1 MSRVQ
6 VPDRAYYVVS
16 NNLFDVRIEDSLHD
30 DVTPPTA
37 SGEVAGLG
45 KAANQADLAAHEADH
60 GLAAPAPGASA
71 SAVIPHGKPTPG
83 TWTAPASPKRAVAAL
98 VMLALCAF
106 VIVTNEIAPQ
116 GLIRL
121 MAADL
126 GTSESAM
133 GLATTVFAVT
143 IMIATLP
150 LALLTTKLPRRP
162 VVVVVMLW
170 WSAGTLVVATADTF
184 TQLLVGRVLSG
195 MGQALFWAVAA
206 PAVASMFAP
215 HLRGR
220 SVTRLM
226 LGASAAGVIGLPMST
241 WLGQNTDWQVPFAI
255 VALGGLVLA
264 VGLAFI
270 MPTLRPS
277 ERPTTRGDV
286 PSLRH
291 FIRVLVVVFLATA
304 SMAVTWTYITPFFV
318 EVAGFDEETVPLL
331 LALGGAVGVVAMW
344 LAGRYLDRW
353 PVKSVVVGLAGMLI
367 AWALL
372 ALLGSFKVAIIGAV
386 VMQGTSWSLLVAAM
400 LNWALRHTPWSSDI
414 GAGAQASSFNA
425 GMAGGSILGA
435 GMLAWWGAQSLPFAS
450 AGLVVIAG
458 ALVLIGAP
466 VATKALAQRTRRR

>member
-1 MSRVQ
+1 M
-6 VPDRAYYVVS
+6 
-16 NNLFDVRIEDSLHD
+16 RIEDQLRDDATD
-30 DVTPPTA
+30 DV
-37 SGEVAGLG
+37 
-45 KAANQADLAAHEADH
+45 DH
-60 GLAAPAPGASA
+60 GLAAPAPGTSA
-71 SAVIPHGKPTPG
+71 SAVVPHPGSAATP
-83 TWTAPASPKRAVAAL
+83 WTAPTSPRRAVAAL
-98 VMLALCAF
+98 VMLALAAF

-126 GTSESAM
+126 GRSESAL

-143 IMIATLP
+143 IMVATLP

-162 VVVVVMLW
+162 VVVGVMLW
-170 WSAGTLVVATADTF
+170 WSMGTLVAATSDTF
-184 TQLLVGRVLSG
+184 AQLLVGRVLSG

-241 WLGQNTDWQVPFAI
+241 WLGQRTDWQVPFLI
-255 VALGGLVLA
+255 VGIGGLALA

-286 PSLRH
+286 PSLKH
-291 FIRVLVVVFLATA
+291 FMRVVIVVFLATS

-318 EVAGFDEETVPLL
+318 EVSGYDESTVPAL

-353 PVKSVVVGLAGMLI
+353 PVKSIMVGLSGLLI
-367 AWALL
+367 AWLL
-372 ALLGSFKVAIIGAV
+372 LSLLGTFKVAAIGAI
-386 VMQGTSWSLLVAAM
+386 VMQGVSWSLLVAAM
-400 LNWALRHTPWSSDI
+400 LNWALRHSPWSSDI
-414 GAGAQASSFNA
+414 GAGAQASFFNG
-425 GMAGGSILGA
+425 GMAAGSILGA
-435 GMLAWWGAQSLPFAS
+435 GMLSWWGAQSLPFAS
-450 AGLVVIAG
+450 AGLVVVSIVI
-458 ALVLIGAP
+458 VLIGAP
-466 VATKALAQRTRRR
+466 AATRALAQRTRRK